1 MADADAKDA
10 AAQQA
15 EITAALSQHPCKV
28 LESTM
33 AEALQALAVQI
44 TVLAVHKA
52 RQLKD
57 IAGGLCGTL
66 LISATGHGQQ
76 SPMAAAPSSRLRGD
90 ALWRG
95 VPVHRL
101 PCDLAAALH
110 AEAVKHGMDQKGG
123 KSDGG
128 VYHCVAGK
136 SFASECVHAP

>member
-15 EITAALSQHPCKV
+15 EVTAALSQHACKV

-33 AEALQALAVQI
+33 AEAVQALAVQI
-44 TVLAVHKA
+44 AVLALHKA

-66 LISATGHGQQ
+66 LVKQWVMASR
-76 SPMAAAPSSRLRGD
+76 SWAAAPF
-90 ALWRG
+90 
-95 VPVHRL
+95 L
-101 PCDLAAALH
+101 PPAH

-123 KSDGG
+123 KSE
-128 VYHCVAGK
+128 AG
-136 SFASECVHAP
+136 STTVWRGRASQVSAWHAA